1 MLESKLSRALLLLG
15 ATVGVVG
22 VVVTALEVPFN
33 LPDWMVRVALLK
45 LSFVAAAG
53 LLAAG
58 ALVGRHAKAS
68 TIRSGAEI
76 PQLGEGESPRPDQ
89 ARPDRTPQG
98 VPRGSDTPR

>member
-22 VVVTALEVPFN
+22 VVMSALEVPLN
-33 LPDWMVRVALLK
+33 LPDWMVRVAMLK
-45 LSFVAAAG
+45 LAFVAAAG

-68 TIRSGAEI
+68 SIRSGADV
-76 PQLGEGESPRPDQ
+76 PQLREGESLRRDH
-89 ARPDRTPQG
+89 ANPDRTPER
-98 VPRGSDTPR
+98 VPRESDTPL